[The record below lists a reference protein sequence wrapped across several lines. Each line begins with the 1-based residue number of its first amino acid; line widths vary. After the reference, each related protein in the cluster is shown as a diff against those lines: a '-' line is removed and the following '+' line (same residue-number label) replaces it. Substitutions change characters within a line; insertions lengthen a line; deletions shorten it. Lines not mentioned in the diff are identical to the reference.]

1 MLDALYELIGGWA
14 SQGYLPSI
22 FEHTFMI
29 RGMLAAMLIGPLL
42 GGVGTVVVT
51 KKLSFFTQTIGNG
64 ALSGV
69 AIGLLFG
76 EPVEGTFAGLYG
88 FCLIVALLM
97 TFVKNRSRL
106 SNDTVIGVVLAQVLG
121 FGIFMLVVVT
131 NNFNIHQVEGI
142 LFGSLITLTDNDL
155 MALAV
160 ASVVVGLLFCFIFN
174 RIMLVAF
181 NPILA
186 KARGLRPV
194 FLEYFFIVLMT
205 IVVVASL
212 KLIGALL
219 VLVLIV
225 VPAAGAQNIV
235 NNLRQFV
242 WVSIVFST
250 ISTTVGLLLSALFPI
265 PSGAVIVLVSSL
277 LFYGTLMLKPLFG
290 KSGIQQGQV

>member
-1 MLDALYELIGGWA
+1 MEWLYELISGWA
-14 SQGYLPSI
+14 KAGMLPEI

-29 RGMLAAMLIGPLL
+29 RGMLAAILIGPLL

-76 EPVEGTFAGLYG
+76 EPIEGTYAGLYG

-155 MALAV
+155 LTLAG
-160 ASVVVGLLFCFIFN
+160 ASVVVGIIFCFIFN

-181 NPILA
+181 NPVLA
-186 KARGLRPV
+186 KARGLQPV
-194 FLEYFFIVLMT
+194 VLEYIFIILMT

-225 VPAAGAQNIV
+225 VPAAGAQNV
-235 NNLRQFV
+235 VSNLRQFV

-277 LFYGTLMLKPLFG
+277 LFYSTLILRPLFG
-290 KSGIQQGQV
+290 KSGVQQGQA

>member
-14 SQGYLPSI
+14 TQGYLPSI

-29 RGMLAAMLIGPLL
+29 RGMLAAILIGPLL

-76 EPVEGTFAGLYG
+76 EPVEGTYAGLYG

-155 MALAV
+155 IALAM
-160 ASVVVGLLFCFIFN
+160 ASVVVGLLFCLIFN
-174 RIMLVAF
+174 RIMLVGF

-235 NNLRQFV
+235 SNLRQFV

-277 LFYGTLMLKPLFG
+277 LFYGTLVLKPLFG
-290 KSGIQQGQV
+290 KSGIQQGQA